1 MEGIKEDMNRNIK
14 EGKRENEKAMQRVK
28 NCIHTGHLTSL
39 LAAICIVC
47 MLCAGCGERKDEK
60 TETAQSASDSDMVAA
75 SEDMATPQDIVDKDM
90 VPVYGESI
98 KDGTYSVTV
107 DSSSSM
113 FQVTACELHVEQG
126 RMTAAMTMGGTGYL
140 YVYMGLGEEAV
151 QASESDYIAFTENAD
166 GTHTFTVPVE
176 ALDMGIDCT
185 AFSRKKQKWYDR
197 VLVFRAD
204 SLPQDAFAESMLTT
218 VESLELSD
226 GTYTVAVE
234 LSGGSGKA
242 YVESPTT
249 LTVKDGI
256 AYATITW
263 SSPNYDYML
272 LDGDEMYMPINTEG
286 NAVFEIPVGMF
297 DREIP
302 VKASTSAMSTPHE
315 IEYTLYFDSGTIT
328 SAAHSME
335 LDYAEQFA
343 VDYGE
348 DGYIRITIAGT
359 DRYLLV
365 PEGLEIPED
374 LEEDVVVL
382 QQPLSHMYLAA
393 TSAMDLIRA
402 TGGMASVS
410 FSGTDADGWYI
421 EEARQAMESGD
432 IVYAGKYSAP
442 DFEQLLA
449 GQCDI
454 AVESTMILHTPE
466 IREQLEEVG
475 IPVLIE
481 HSSYESHPLGRM
493 EWIKLY
499 GVLLGREAEAE
510 AYFDSQV
517 AAVEDILEQESTG
530 KTVAFFYITPNGAV
544 NVRKPGDYVSK
555 MIALAGGEYVFSDLA
570 DEEENSL
577 STMTIQMERF
587 YEQAKDADCLIYNS
601 TVDGELDSMK
611 DLLAKSELFKDFK
624 AVKNGNVWC
633 TGRNMFQESTCIGVM
648 ISDIHTVLEN
658 ESAEDS
664 DLTYLH
670 RIL

>member
-1 MEGIKEDMNRNIK
+1 MKKTKKENIVR
-14 EGKRENEKAMQRVK
+14 GV
-28 NCIHTGHLTSL
+28 HTGRQAVLVT
-39 LAAICIVC
+39 AICIMG
-47 MLCAGCGERKDEK
+47 MLCAGCGRSKEQTTVDMDN
-60 TETAQSASDSDMVAA
+60 ASESDMVA
-75 SEDMATPQDIVDKDM
+75 SSDDMATPQDIVDEDM

-98 KDGTYSVTV
+98 KDGIYPVTV

-113 FQVTACELHVEQG
+113 FQITACELHVEQG

-140 YVYMGLGEEAV
+140 YVYMGSGEEAV
-151 QASESDYIAFTENAD
+151 KASESDYIAFTENAD
-166 GTHTFTVPVE
+166 GTHTFAVPVE

-185 AFSRKKQKWYDR
+185 AFSKKKEKWYDR

-204 SLPQDAFAESMLTT
+204 SLPQSAFVEDMLTT
-218 VESLELSD
+218 AASLKLSD
-226 GTYTVAVE
+226 GTYTVAAE
-234 LSGGSGKA
+234 LSGGSGRA
-242 YVESPTT
+242 YVESPAE
-249 LTVKDGI
+249 LTVKDGR

-272 LDGDEMYMPINTEG
+272 VDDEKYMPINTEG
-286 NAVFEIPVGMF
+286 NAVFEIPVSVF
-297 DREIP
+297 DRAIP

-315 IEYTLYFDSGTIT
+315 IEYTLYFDSGTII
-328 SAAHSME
+328 SAAHSMK

-343 VDYGE
+343 VDYSE
-348 DGYIRITIAGT
+348 DGYIWITIAGT
-359 DRYLLV
+359 ERYLLV
-365 PEGLEIPED
+365 PEGLEAPQN
-374 LEEDVVVL
+374 LEEGIVVL

-442 DFEQLLA
+442 DFERLLA
-449 GQCDI
+449 GHCDI

-466 IREQLEEVG
+466 IREQLEAVG

-493 EWIKLY
+493 EWVKLY

-517 AAVEDILEQESTG
+517 AAVKDILEQESMG

-544 NVRKPGDYVSK
+544 NVRKSGDYVSK
-555 MIALAGGEYVFSDLA
+555 MIALAGGEYIFSDLT

-577 STMTIQMERF
+577 STMTIQMESF
-587 YEQAKDADCLIYNS
+587 YEQARDADCLIYNS
-601 TVDGELDSMK
+601 TVDGELHSMEE
-611 DLLAKSELFKDFK
+611 LLAKSELLRDFK

-633 TGRNMFQESTCIGVM
+633 TGKNMFQESTCIGAM